1 MKILLL
7 LCLPLLNNFCFVTE
21 FLNRIDDIVIF
32 NPLSKEDLNK
42 IILIEISDLEK
53 RVKQLGYTIKLSEKA
68 VDFLI
73 DKGFDKQYGAR
84 PLKRSIQ
91 KYIEDKM
98 ASKILKKEISSGSS
112 LKFNWDGKS
121 DNLDIIIQKKQTT
134 SS

>member
-1 MKILLL
+1 MSVDKDNVVKIA
-7 LCLPLLNNFCFVTE
+7 N
-21 FLNRIDDIVIF
+21 
-32 NPLSKEDLNK
+32 LSKISFKDDEIEKFQEDLNQ

-98 ASKILKKEISSGSS
+98 ASKILRKEISSGSS

-134 SS
+134 NS